1 MSSGTADHRWRA
13 YAALAAAVLGMS
25 WSAVFVR
32 WAGVPG
38 VASAFYGVLFASAIL
53 VPLWAG
59 RGRTRSIDRR
69 AMLLALGGGV
79 FFAFDLALFN
89 IAVLRTSAATAV
101 LLGNSAPVFVGLATW
116 LLFRRR
122 PRARFWIGL
131 ALAFAGCASIV
142 GTDALSG
149 GSAGATE
156 GDLIAL
162 AASVFWGAYMLTTE
176 HVRADMDTLTF
187 NTLAIAGSVIT
198 LFVVCLLAGVPLA
211 GYNGRTWAALF
222 ALGLISQFAAYFA
235 FVYALGHLPATLT
248 SVANL
253 AQIPLT
259 ALLAVP
265 LLGEPV
271 SRAQLA
277 GGLLV
282 LTGIYVVS
290 RPQGARTLEPKTLS
304 AGS

>member
-1 MSSGTADHRWRA
+1 MSPRDARQRRWRA

-32 WAGVPG
+32 WAGIPG
-38 VASAFYGVLFASAIL
+38 PASAFYRVLIASAIL
-53 VPLWAG
+53 VPLWAA
-59 RGRTRSIDRR
+59 RGRTRPTDRR
-69 AMLLALGGGV
+69 AMLLALAGGV
-79 FFAFDLALFN
+79 FFAIDIALFN
-89 IAVLRTSAATAV
+89 TAVLRTSAATAV

-116 LLFRRR
+116 LVFRRR
-122 PRARFWIGL
+122 PRAQFWIGL
-131 ALAFAGCASIV
+131 ALSFAGCASIV

-149 GSAGATE
+149 ARAGATE

-162 AASVFWGAYMLTTE
+162 AASVFWAAYMLTTE
-176 HVRADMDTLTF
+176 HARAEMDTLTF
-187 NTLAIAGSVIT
+187 NTLAIAGSVMT
-198 LFVVCLLAGVPLA
+198 LLVVCLSTGVPLA
-211 GYNGRTWAALF
+211 GYSGRTWASLF

-253 AQIPLT
+253 AQIPLA

-271 SRAQLA
+271 SRAQIAA
-277 GGLLV
+277 GMLV

-290 RPQGARTLEPKTLS
+290 KPARFS

>member
-38 VASAFYGVLFASAIL
+38 VASAFYRVLIASAIL

-59 RGRTRSIDRR
+59 RGRTRSTDRR

-211 GYNGRTWAALF
+211 GYSGRTWAALF

-290 RPQGARTLEPKTLS
+290 KPQGAKTLEPKTLS